1 MTGLLQYA
9 IAHRQTT
16 CFIIM
21 SVQSQPVEL
30 EGQLSTLSI
39 LQSVYCMEGEF
50 VTPQETTFLIDAY
63 SSGEDLGELPV
74 PCALQATLSISL
86 EDAASSRMIG
96 LHISWSTD
104 KPADTSTATPAP
116 APKLHLLKPDWLTR
130 KSFESLST
138 SFDQQLAELPD
149 GEFEDEVSL
158 VASAVEAAQVLSA
171 GVLAKQ
177 DADGEEQLDAGSGSD
192 TLV

>member
-1 MTGLLQYA
+1 
-9 IAHRQTT
+9 
-16 CFIIM
+16 M